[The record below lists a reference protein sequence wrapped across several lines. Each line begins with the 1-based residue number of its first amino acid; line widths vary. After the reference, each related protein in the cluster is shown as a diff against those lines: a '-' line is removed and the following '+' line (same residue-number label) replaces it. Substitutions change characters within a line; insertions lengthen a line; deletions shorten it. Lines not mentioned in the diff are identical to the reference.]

1 MQDPDPKCRQFVISW
16 HFMAFWHVCQKANCI
31 TKSAFSRLFPPF
43 RLFSSSFDRFPK
55 TLVGKDKENSL
66 GTLVDKEIY
75 VKVLGKDDN
84 LRTVFDFA
92 ICKDEAKN
100 TRMNTTLCKKDKG
113 KV

>member
-1 MQDPDPKCRQFVISW
+1 M
-16 HFMAFWHVCQKANCI
+16 HTI
-31 TKSAFSRLFPPF
+31 TQTKR
-43 RLFSSSFDRFPK
+43 K

-92 ICKDEAKN
+92 ICKNEAKN
-100 TRMNTTLCKKDKG
+100 TRMNTTICKKDEG

>member
-1 MQDPDPKCRQFVISW
+1 M
-16 HFMAFWHVCQKANCI
+16 
-31 TKSAFSRLFPPF
+31 
-43 RLFSSSFDRFPK
+43 
-55 TLVGKDKENSL
+55 VGKDKENSL

-92 ICKDEAKN
+92 ICKNEAKN
-100 TRMNTTLCKKDKG
+100 TRMNTTICKKDKG